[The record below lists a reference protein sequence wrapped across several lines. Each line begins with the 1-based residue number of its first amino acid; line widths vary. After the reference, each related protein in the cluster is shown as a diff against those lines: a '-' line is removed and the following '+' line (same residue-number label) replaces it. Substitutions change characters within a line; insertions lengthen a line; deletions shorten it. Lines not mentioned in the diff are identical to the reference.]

1 MPSEPAVDEARAGPD
16 TEAGTRRYAILEP
29 ASLRASTPLRG
40 DER

>member
-1 MPSEPAVDEARAGPD
+1 MPSDPAVDEAHAGPD
-16 TEAGTRRYAILEP
+16 TEAGTRRHAAPKP